1 MKRNFAFPQTYFSY
15 PYIRSYSS
23 QKGLAMRTG
32 LSPELRALC
41 ERASREK
48 DPKKL
53 LELTKQINEKLDQ
66 QNLKV
71 TPKIPGKAAP
81 NTE

>member
-1 MKRNFAFPQTYFSY
+1 
-15 PYIRSYSS
+15 
-23 QKGLAMRTG
+23 MRTG

-81 NTE
+81 NSE